1 MDPEKPFHVFLILA
15 VMVSGCV
22 QETGEPVG
30 DEARI
35 ERVIDGDTVEAD
47 VRNHTVTVRL
57 QGVDT
62 PEVHAENTPED
73 WDCDLSKQHLRNYG
87 EKASSYVKS
96 TLSNRTVKI
105 EYRGK
110 GYYGRTL
117 GTIKFNGTT
126 LSEQLLRKGLAQTY
140 TGANY
145 TEKSGFLQL
154 ESEVRRNEVG
164 VWSSC

>member
-1 MDPEKPFHVFLILA
+1 MNAGKYIWTILIMA
-15 VMVSGCV
+15 VAVSGCG
-22 QETGEPVG
+22 QNSNEPAG
-30 DEARI
+30 DQAVI
-35 ERVIDGDTVEAD
+35 ERVIDGDTVEAK

-73 WDCDLSKQHLRNYG
+73 WECNLSKQHLRDYG
-87 EKASSYVKS
+87 EKASTFVKS
-96 TLSNRTVKI
+96 TLSNRTVTL

-117 GTIKFNGTT
+117 GTIKYNDKT
-126 LSEQLLRKGLAQTY
+126 LSEQLLQKGLAQTY

-145 TEKSGFLQL
+145 TEKSSFLQL
-154 ESEVRRNEVG
+154 ESEVRRKEVG
-164 VWSSC
+164 VWSGC